1 MKNTFKI
8 LFSLIIVASV
18 ASCAKEEG
26 TIYDVLDYEKGAIL
40 RTINIESQLLNKSI
54 PTTAFTVIV
63 EEQDDEDGGLLESV
77 DVYIT
82 LRDLTPD
89 NGTAVAVDKLIKT
102 YTASEFATGP
112 SGLPRATISATYG
125 EAFAATGLSFDD
137 VQPGDIFLMELR
149 LNLTDGRTFGK
160 ASAAGIITGGFFSSP
175 FAYNALIIC
184 SPASGDYTVDMH
196 DSYGDGW
203 QTTNGSGGDGISV
216 NMDGTIVMIG
226 MCSAYTTAGSF
237 LNPGAGTGCVENS
250 GYEATGSVTI
260 PAGTLSATWSW
271 PGDAYGEISFEVYGP
286 GGEEL
291 YVGAQGATAPGLMPV
306 TLCSGS

>member
-1 MKNTFKI
+1 VQKK
-8 LFSLIIVASV
+8 
-18 ASCAKEEG
+18 KG
-26 TIYDVLDYEKGAIL
+26 IYDVLDYEEGAIL

-54 PTTAFTVIV
+54 PTTAFTLTV
-63 EEQDDEDGGLLESV
+63 EEQDGEDGGLLESV
-77 DVYIT
+77 DIYVT

-89 NGTAVAVDKLIKT
+89 NGTAVADDKLVKT

-112 SGLPRATISATYG
+112 SGLPRATLSATYG
-125 EAFAATGLSFDD
+125 EAFAATGLASDD

-160 ASAAGIITGGFFSSP
+160 SSASGIITGGFFSSP
-175 FAYNALIIC
+175 FVYNALIIC

-203 QTTNGSGGDGISV
+203 QTNQGSGGDGISV
-216 NMDGTIVMIG
+216 DIDGTIVMVG
-226 MCSAYTTAGSF
+226 MCSPYGGGAGTF
-237 LNPGAGTGCVENS
+237 LESGAGTGCVENN
-250 GYEATGSVTI
+250 GYDATGIVNV
-260 PAGTLSATWSW
+260 PAGALSATWSF

-291 YVGAQGATAPGLMPV
+291 YVGAQGGTAAGLMPV
-306 TLCSGS
+306 TLCGGS